1 MIYVQTKLNTADNS
15 GALKV
20 KCIKVL
26 NNKKIGTIGDLIL
39 VSVKQINPKKKILKG
54 SLQKGVI
61 VRLKSKIK
69 RYGGYI
75 SIGDNA
81 IILLNNQQLP
91 IGTRVLGPI
100 LRELRLYR
108 QYSKLVSLATY
119 VL

>member
-26 NNKKIGTIGDLIL
+26 NNKKKASIGDLIL
-39 VSVKQINPKKKILKG
+39 VSVKRINPKKKINKG
-54 SLQKGVI
+54 SLQLGVI
-61 VRLKSKIK
+61 VRLKAKVK
-69 RYGGYI
+69 RSGGYI
-75 SIGDNA
+75 SIQDNS
-81 IILLNNQQLP
+81 IILLNTQKLP

-100 LRELRLYR
+100 FRELRYSR